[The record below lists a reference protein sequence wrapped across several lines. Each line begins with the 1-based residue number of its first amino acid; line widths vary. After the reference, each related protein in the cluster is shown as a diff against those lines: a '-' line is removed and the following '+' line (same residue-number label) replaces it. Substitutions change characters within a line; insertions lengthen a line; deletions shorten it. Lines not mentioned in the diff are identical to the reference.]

1 MNLNERRNNL
11 IQKIN
16 NISDEQTLEMIEETL
31 AYFTH
36 ANNKDITDGLTR
48 YQLEELTSLVEEP
61 AEKGTISH
69 EELKDLITKRKN
81 KAFAKYL

>member
-31 AYFTH
+31 AYYTH
-36 ANNKDITDGLTR
+36 TNNKDITDGLTK

-61 AEKGTISH
+61 SEKDTVS
-69 EELKDLITKRKN
+69 EDEFRKLFSRWSTK
-81 KAFAKYL
+81 